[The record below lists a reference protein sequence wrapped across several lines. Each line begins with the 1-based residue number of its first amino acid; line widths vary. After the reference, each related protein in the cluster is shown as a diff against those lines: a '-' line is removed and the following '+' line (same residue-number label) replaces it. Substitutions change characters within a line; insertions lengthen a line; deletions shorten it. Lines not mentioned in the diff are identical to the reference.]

1 MRGKIRVRR
10 GGHAHSSRGAL
21 GCRALRPLVGCTG
34 QRLPDGPDG
43 AGLAGGARVAAV
55 PGLPSRHPGARERR
69 LAAVVGAPA
78 RSAFRAARAQAAHA
92 FPLRAGNRPA
102 DLAPSTS
109 GQPARPP
116 GRHPVPA
123 DLRVPS
129 RRPAHVPNQ
138 PHAGPAPPAEPHTPR
153 LRPRI
158 PSCFAGACATTLA
171 AASRA
176 SRTTSDNYL
185 YSGHLGDLLRVD
197 FLEKVLSPLRALTRL
212 DRLSCR
218 PWRSN
223 STHG

>member
-21 GCRALRPLVGCTG
+21 RCRAPRPLEGCTG
-34 QRLPDGPDG
+34 QRLPDRPYG
-43 AGLAGGARVAAV
+43 AGLAGGARVTAD
-55 PGLPSRHPGARERR
+55 PGLPSRHPGLRKRR
-69 LAAVVGAPA
+69 SAGVVGLPA
-78 RSAFRAARAQAAHA
+78 RGAFHDAL
-92 FPLRAGNRPA
+92 FPLRAGNWLA

-109 GQPARPP
+109 GPPARPP

-123 DLRVPS
+123 DVRVPS
-129 RRPAHVPNQ
+129 RRPAHTPNRSH
-138 PHAGPAPPAEPHTPR
+138 PGPAPPAEPRTP
-153 LRPRI
+153 LPWPRV
-158 PSCFAGACATTLA
+158 PCLAGACATALA
-171 AASRA
+171 AASGA

-185 YSGHLGDLLRVD
+185 HNRHLGDLLRVD
-197 FLEKVLSPLRALTRL
+197 FLEKAHSTLRALTRL